1 MRLKDYVEKK
11 MTDPAFAQAYAEL
24 EPEFQIARQVIALRL
39 QQGLTQE
46 QLARK
51 MGTNRSSIS
60 RLESAAARPS
70 LGLVRRVAE
79 ALGAQ
84 VEIRLLP
91 AEAGRQRPQASLPAA
106 D

>member
-1 MRLKDYVEKK
+1 MEKK
-11 MTDPAFAQAYAEL
+11 IADPAFAQAYAEL

-39 QQGLTQE
+39 KQGLTQE

-51 MGTNRSSIS
+51 MGTKPSLIS
-60 RLESAAARPS
+60 RLESATALPS
-70 LGLVRRVAE
+70 LALVRKVAE

-91 AEAGRQRPQASLPAA
+91 TKAGQQGEKVSPSAIE
-106 D
+106 